1 MFTARH
7 PSIDQDRS
15 AGLLYRQ
22 VAVESQIGGDA
33 DPHRL
38 VEMLFDGVKDAIVQA
53 RGAIHAG
60 DPVAKGRAI
69 SRAVRIVD
77 EGLRSTL
84 DLQQGGA
91 LAQDL
96 HNLYGYVT
104 TRLTQ
109 ANLKSDEGAL
119 DECAS
124 LIAPLREAWAQIR
137 PAIAVGRGA

>member
-60 DPVAKGRAI
+60 DPVAKG
-69 SRAVRIVD
+69 
-77 EGLRSTL
+77 
-84 DLQQGGA
+84 